1 MFKKLVSWEFTESLK
16 NFFSSV
22 YIPFIVIGVILFIL
36 IKIFTVIFN
45 NLEEWRK
52 PQKDYTPSSYIS
64 TVNRS
69 ETFKSICEERNGY
82 FDDSAPGIENE
93 LLIGNCLRSQW
104 QENLTETIN
113 KIIEI
118 RNKFKVLCS
127 QKKWEVVMP
136 EDSNLYRDCILK
148 DGTKISQELYN
159 QINIQ

>member
-16 NFFSSV
+16 DFFGSI
-22 YIPFIVIGVILFIL
+22 YIPFILIWIILFIL
-36 IKIFTVIFN
+36 IKIFTIIFN

-52 PQKDYTPSSYIS
+52 LQKTPILNSYVS
-64 TVNRS
+64 TINRS
-69 ETFKSICEERNGY
+69 ETFKSICEERNWY
-82 FDDSAPGIENE
+82 FDSSNPGIDNE
-93 LLIGNCLRSQW
+93 MLIWNCLRSQG
-104 QENLTETIN
+104 QENLTEVVN

-136 EDSNLYRDCILK
+136 KDSNLYRDCVLK
-148 DGTKISQELYN
+148 DGTIISQELYN